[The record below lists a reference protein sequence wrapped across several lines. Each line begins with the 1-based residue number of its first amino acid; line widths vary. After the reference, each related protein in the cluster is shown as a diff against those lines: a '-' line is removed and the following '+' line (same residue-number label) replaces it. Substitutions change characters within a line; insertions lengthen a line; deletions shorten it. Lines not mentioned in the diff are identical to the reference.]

1 MNGMSDTTHWLL
13 LSSAW
18 IGPTVYAYTLHRRIK
33 KDEKQ
38 LASLAGAYNDALK
51 LIQLEIE
58 RRDAQVKAFQRL
70 TNQELIMEDME
81 KGARMR
87 EMRDANRNL
96 LPRPDA
102 GPPAKVY
109 TPTLRAK
116 VPRSTPKKSTD

>member
-1 MNGMSDTTHWLL
+1 MNGMNDTTHWLL

-33 KDEKQ
+33 RNEKHM
-38 LASLAGAYNDALK
+38 ASLAGAYDDALK
-51 LIQLEIE
+51 LIDTEIQ
-58 RRDAQVKAFQRL
+58 RRDAQVKAFHRL
-70 TNQELIMEDME
+70 TDPQMIMEDME

-87 EMRDANRNL
+87 EMYDANRTL

-109 TPTLRAK
+109 TPTMRAK
-116 VPRSTPKKSTD
+116 VPKGNFKRPKD